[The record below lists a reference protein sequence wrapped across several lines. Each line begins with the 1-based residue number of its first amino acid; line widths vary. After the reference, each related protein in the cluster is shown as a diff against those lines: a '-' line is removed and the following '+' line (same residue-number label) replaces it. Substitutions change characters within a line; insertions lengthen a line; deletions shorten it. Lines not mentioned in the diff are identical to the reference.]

1 MKAICPPY
9 RGIWAGNSIWLTN
22 GLTDTVFNT
31 IKNDTGYKVAERVAH
46 DVLWTFVD
54 TQNAAKSFD
63 PSAEID
69 INKGAQYNLAW
80 VAGVVAV
87 ELVLAAGIAVMAY
100 FLVKNIMKNKKTA
113 NSLTADAAE
122 SAETPED
129 EQ

>member
-1 MKAICPPY
+1 M
-9 RGIWAGNSIWLTN
+9 TN